1 MTSLKHLNRQLD
13 RIARDLPQP
22 VIVDLSTRQELTITE
37 ARQMVK
43 YGAQLVLEGLF
54 EVAQKKCINRSM
66 TLDDH
71 LNFIK
76 SMTLCQEILNTP
88 EPQDSVETMDFSGF
102 TEAELRQYAE
112 FEERAK
118 KVKET

>member
-1 MTSLKHLNRQLD
+1 M
-13 RIARDLPQP
+13 A
-22 VIVDLSTRQELTITE
+22 
-37 ARQMVK
+37 K

-54 EVAQKKCINRSM
+54 EIAQKKHINRSM

-76 SMTLCQEILNTP
+76 TMTLCQEILNTP
-88 EPQDSVETMDFSGF
+88 EPEVSVETMDFSGF